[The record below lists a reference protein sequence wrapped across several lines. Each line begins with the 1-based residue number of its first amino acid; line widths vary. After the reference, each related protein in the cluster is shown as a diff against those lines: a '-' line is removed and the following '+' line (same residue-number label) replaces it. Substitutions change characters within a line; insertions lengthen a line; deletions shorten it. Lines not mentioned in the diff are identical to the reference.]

1 MIATKPPPSPAADR
15 LRTLLLFSGLNEET
29 LAVARALDPVL
40 AGEVAADHI
49 DAALGELHSRGRERT
64 ALRAAHL
71 ARALG
76 LNAAIPSLVRCVESL
91 GDGTALRHAAMVVL
105 AGLGAPAADALL
117 CAFEASRDTVVRC
130 RLAEALVRSSAE
142 GARVRAALVGLL
154 ADAPADAAWCL
165 ADRSEWRAVPDLL
178 RAFDRL
184 AKHPIADCEGCAF
197 EHLSSIACAVRML
210 GGNLNRLQQAKVDAL
225 AERADVIRVPF
236 ANPPST
242 RSSPNRLAVHA
253 ERPGRN
259 DPCPCGSGKKYKRC
273 CARTDPRSVRH

>member
-1 MIATKPPPSPAADR
+1 MDTRPPPSPPADR

-29 LAVARALDPVL
+29 LAAARPLGPIL
-40 AGEVAADHI
+40 AGEVAADLI
-49 DAALGELHSRGRERT
+49 DAALGELSSRGRERT

-71 ARALG
+71 ARELG
-76 LNAAIPSLVRCVESL
+76 LNAAIPSLVRCVASL
-91 GDGTALRHAAMVVL
+91 GDGSALRHAATVVL
-105 AGLGAPAADALL
+105 TGLGAPAADALL

-142 GARVRAALVGLL
+142 DARVRGALVGLL
-154 ADAPADAAWCL
+154 GDAPANAAWCL

-184 AKHPIADCEGCAF
+184 ARHPIADCDGCAF

-210 GGNLNRLQQAKVDAL
+210 GGNLTTFRQARLDAL

-236 ANPPST
+236 ADPPS
-242 RSSPNRLAVHA
+242 RHSGSSRPAVLE

-259 DPCPCGSGKKYKRC
+259 DPCPCGSGKKSKRC
-273 CARTDPRSVRH
+273 CAGPVRRGERH